1 MNTLVVLLLSISII
15 LISIVNIGQ
24 TEDIKELK
32 QEVSTLQEK
41 INDR

>member
-1 MNTLVVLLLSISII
+1 MNTIVVLLLSISII
-15 LISIVNIGQ
+15 LTSIVNIGQ
-24 TEDIKELK
+24 TKDIKELK